1 VCPEKRLFML
11 FVTPKPAHRLGMDWR
26 LWLVLLAALLVSGCA
41 KQYAMRGMV
50 LEVNPPARTL
60 VVSHEAIP
68 GFMDAMT
75 MPFSVRDDTEL
86 RGLSPGAQVDGQLV
100 VRRRH
105 SYLEKIRV
113 REGVADGVVE
123 DQGDRILLP
132 KPSEKVEIGAP
143 VPDFTLTDQS
153 GVRLR
158 LSDLLGRVV
167 AVNFIYTRCPLP
179 DVCPRLSATF
189 AAVQRRF
196 SSFLVKD
203 LLLLSVT
210 IDPEHDTPAEL
221 LKYAKIWNARIE
233 GWRFLTGS
241 NGEVQA
247 VAGRFGMNYW
257 PEEGLIT
264 HTSMTGVLSREG
276 KLVAVIEGSSYQPKA
291 LGDLIEKELAKP

>member
-1 VCPEKRLFML
+1 MSSVR
-11 FVTPKPAHRLGMDWR
+11 PKPAPARVLGIDWR
-26 LWLVLLAALLVSGCA
+26 LWLVLIAPALLVCGCA
-41 KQYAMRGMV
+41 KRYAMRGMV

-75 MPFSVRDDTEL
+75 MSFAVRRDADLT
-86 RGLSPGAQVDGQLV
+86 GLSPGTQVDGRLV
-100 VRRRH
+100 VRRGH
-105 SYLEKIRV
+105 SYLEKIHV
-113 REGVADGVVE
+113 RQGVADGVVQ
-123 DQGDRILLP
+123 DQRDRILLP
-132 KPSEKVEIGAP
+132 RPSEKVEIGAP
-143 VPDFTLTDQS
+143 VPDFSLTDQN
-153 GVRLR
+153 GARLR

-189 AAVQRRF
+189 AGVQRRF
-196 SSFLVKD
+196 ASFLGKD
-203 LLLLSVT
+203 LTLLSVT

-221 LKYAKIWNARIE
+221 RKYAKIWNARTE

-241 NGEVQA
+241 PREVQS

-276 KLVAVIEGSSYQPKA
+276 KLVAVVEGSSYQPKA

>member
-1 VCPEKRLFML
+1 
-11 FVTPKPAHRLGMDWR
+11 
-26 LWLVLLAALLVSGCA
+26 
-41 KQYAMRGMV
+41 
-50 LEVNPPARTL
+50 
-60 VVSHEAIP
+60 
-68 GFMDAMT
+68 MDAMT
-75 MPFSVRDDTEL
+75 MPFPVRRDKEM
-86 RGLSPGAQVDGQLV
+86 RGLRPGAQVDAQLV
-100 VRRRH
+100 VRRGH
-105 SYLEKIRV
+105 SYLENIRV
-113 REGVADGVVE
+113 REGVADSVVE

-132 KPSEKVEIGAP
+132 QPSEKVGIGAL
-143 VPDFTLTDQS
+143 VPDFSLTDQS
-153 GVRLR
+153 GARLR

-196 SSFLVKD
+196 ASFLGND
-203 LLLLSVT
+203 LMLLSVT

-221 LKYAKIWNARIE
+221 LKYAKIWNARAE

-241 NGEVQA
+241 NREVQG

-276 KLVAVIEGSSYQPKA
+276 TLVALVEGSSYQPKA
-291 LGDLIEKELAKP
+291 LGDLIEKEIAKP

>member
-1 VCPEKRLFML
+1 MRL
-11 FVTPKPAHRLGMDWR
+11 VTPKPAPAHRLGIDWR
-26 LWLVLLAALLVSGCA
+26 LWLVLIAPALLVCGCA
-41 KQYAMRGMV
+41 KRYAVTGMV
-50 LEVNPPARTL
+50 LEVNPPAQTL

-75 MPFSVRDDTEL
+75 MSFPVRDDAEL
-86 RGLSPGAQVDGQLV
+86 RGLSPGAQVDGRLV
-100 VRRRH
+100 VRRGR

-132 KPSEKVEIGAP
+132 RPSEKVEVGAL
-143 VPDFTLTDQS
+143 VPDFSLTDQS
-153 GVRLR
+153 GASLS
-158 LSDLLGRVV
+158 LSDLLGKVV

-196 SSFLVKD
+196 ASFLGKD
-203 LLLLSVT
+203 LILLSVT

-221 LKYAKIWNARIE
+221 LRYAKIWNARTE

-264 HTSMTGVLSREG
+264 HTSMTGVLSRQG
-276 KLVAVIEGSSYQPKA
+276 KLVAIVEGSSYQPKA
-291 LGDLIEKELAKP
+291 LGDLIEKELARP

>member
-1 VCPEKRLFML
+1 MSS
-11 FVTPKPAHRLGMDWR
+11 VTPKPAARRLRIDWR
-26 LWLVLLAALLVSGCA
+26 LWLVLMAPALLVCGCA
-41 KQYAMRGMV
+41 KRYAVRGMI

-75 MPFSVRDDTEL
+75 MSFPVRRDAEL
-86 RGLSPGAQVDGQLV
+86 RGLNPGAQVDCRLV
-100 VRRRH
+100 VRRGR

-113 REGVADGVVE
+113 RVGAADGVVE

-143 VPDFTLTDQS
+143 VPDFTLIDQS

-158 LSDLLGRVV
+158 LSDLLGKVV

-189 AAVQRRF
+189 AGVQRRF
-196 SSFLVKD
+196 SSFLGKE
-203 LLLLSVT
+203 LMLLSVT

-221 LKYAKIWNARIE
+221 FKYAKIWNARAE

>member
-1 VCPEKRLFML
+1 
-11 FVTPKPAHRLGMDWR
+11 
-26 LWLVLLAALLVSGCA
+26 LWLALLAPVLLLCGCA
-41 KQYAMRGMV
+41 KRYAVKGMI

-75 MPFSVRDDTEL
+75 MSFPVRRDADL

-100 VRRRH
+100 VRRGH
-105 SYLEKIRV
+105 SHLEKIRV
-113 REGVADGVVE
+113 RQGVADGVVE
-123 DQGDRILLP
+123 DRGDRILLP
-132 KPSEKVEIGAP
+132 RPSEKVEIGAL
-143 VPDFTLTDQS
+143 VPDFSLTDQS

-158 LSDLLGRVV
+158 LSDLLGTVV

-196 SSFLVKD
+196 ASFLGKE
-203 LLLLSVT
+203 LMLLSVT

-221 LKYAKIWNARIE
+221 LKYAKIWNARAE

-241 NGEVQA
+241 NREVQV
-247 VAGRFGMNYW
+247 VAERFGMNYW

-264 HTSMTGVLSREG
+264 HTSMTGVLSRQG
-276 KLVAVIEGSSYQPKA
+276 KLVAVVEGSSYQPKA
-291 LGDLIEKELAKP
+291 LGDLIEKELARP

>member
-1 VCPEKRLFML
+1 
-11 FVTPKPAHRLGMDWR
+11 
-26 LWLVLLAALLVSGCA
+26 LWLVLIAPALLVCGCA
-41 KQYAMRGMV
+41 KRYAVTGMV

-86 RGLSPGAQVDGQLV
+86 RGLSPGAQVDGELV

-113 REGVADGVVE
+113 REGVTDGVVE

-132 KPSEKVEIGAP
+132 RPPEKVEIGGL
-143 VPDFTLTDQS
+143 VPDFSLTDQS
-153 GVRLR
+153 GARVP
-158 LSDLLGRVV
+158 LSDLLGKVV

-196 SSFLVKD
+196 ASFLGKD
-203 LLLLSVT
+203 LMLLSVT

-221 LKYAKIWNARIE
+221 LKYAKIWNARTE

-241 NGEVQA
+241 NREVQG

-264 HTSMTGVLSREG
+264 HTSMTGVISREG
-276 KLVAVIEGSSYQPKA
+276 RLVAVVEGSSYQPKA